1 MLLFHPRRMAAQP
14 TLVVLAAGRSSRFG
28 AGHHKLAQPLG
39 ESTVLAQTIAAAI
52 ASHLRTVVVT
62 TSTFVEIARSS
73 VAARDV
79 VVLPEVGAD
88 GALLLGMGVSIAAG
102 VSACPD
108 SSGWLVLP
116 GDMPLIQSATL
127 VAVAR
132 ALDHH
137 AVAFAQYRGR
147 RGHPVAFAAELYPEL
162 TALVGDEGARRI
174 VARYPAFPVELDDA
188 GIMVDI
194 DTEDDLEALR
204 RSAAA
209 LTSGANGAAAAAPR

>member
-1 MLLFHPRRMAAQP
+1 MADQP
-14 TLVVLAAGRSSRFG
+14 TVVVLAAGRSSRFG

-39 ESTVLAQTIAAAI
+39 ESTVLAQTIATAI

-79 VVLPEVGAD
+79 VVLPEVGPED
-88 GALLLGMGVSIAAG
+88 SLLLGMGVSIAAG

-116 GDMPLIQSATL
+116 GDMPLIRPATL

-188 GIMVDI
+188 GILVDI
-194 DTEDDLEALR
+194 DTEDDLDALR
-204 RSAAA
+204 RGTAAS
-209 LTSGANGAAAAAPR
+209 TPGANGAAAAAPR

>member
-39 ESTVLAQTIAAAI
+39 DSTVLAQTLASAI

-62 TSTFVEIARSS
+62 TTPFVDVARSS

-79 VVLPEVGAD
+79 VVLAEVGSD
-88 GALLLGMGVSIAAG
+88 GANLLGMGVSIAAG
-102 VSACPD
+102 VRACPD

-116 GDMPLIQSATL
+116 GDMPLIQPTTL

-132 ALDHH
+132 AIEHH
-137 AVAFAQYRGR
+137 AIAFAQHRGR
-147 RGHPVAFAAELYPEL
+147 RGHPVGFAAELYPEL

-174 VARYPAFPVELDDA
+174 VARYPAFPVELDDT
-188 GIMVDI
+188 GILVDI

-204 RSAAA
+204 RNAAA
-209 LTSGANGAAAAAPR
+209 SPPGASGAAAAARR

>member
-1 MLLFHPRRMAAQP
+1 MAAQP

-39 ESTVLAQTIAAAI
+39 DSTVLAQTLASAI

-62 TSTFVEIARSS
+62 TTPFVDVARSS

-79 VVLPEVGAD
+79 VVLAEVGSD
-88 GALLLGMGVSIAAG
+88 GANLLGMGVSIAAG
-102 VSACPD
+102 VRACPD

-116 GDMPLIQSATL
+116 GDMPLIQPTTL

-132 ALDHH
+132 AIEHH
-137 AVAFAQYRGR
+137 AIAFAQHRGR
-147 RGHPVAFAAELYPEL
+147 RGHPVGFAAELYPEL

-174 VARYPAFPVELDDA
+174 VARYPAFPVELDDT
-188 GIMVDI
+188 GILVDI

-204 RSAAA
+204 RNAAA
-209 LTSGANGAAAAAPR
+209 SPPGASGAAAAARR

>member
-1 MLLFHPRRMAAQP
+1 MADQP
-14 TLVVLAAGRSSRFG
+14 TVVVLAAGRSSRFG

-39 ESTVLAQTIAAAI
+39 ESTVLAQTIATAI

-79 VVLPEVGAD
+79 VVLPEVGPED
-88 GALLLGMGVSIAAG
+88 SLLLGIGVSIAAG

-116 GDMPLIQSATL
+116 GDMPLIRPATL

-188 GIMVDI
+188 GILVDI
-194 DTEDDLEALR
+194 DTEDDLDALR
-204 RSAAA
+204 RGTAAS
-209 LTSGANGAAAAAPR
+209 TPGANGAAAAAPR

>member
-1 MLLFHPRRMAAQP
+1 MAAQP
-14 TLVVLAAGRSSRFG
+14 TVVVLAAGRSSRFG

-39 ESTVLAQTIAAAI
+39 DSTVLAQTLASAI

-62 TSTFVEIARSS
+62 TTAFVEVARSS

-88 GALLLGMGVSIAAG
+88 GAILLGMGASIAAG

-116 GDMPLIQSATL
+116 GDMPLIQPATI

-137 AVAFAQYRGR
+137 AVAFAQYHGR
-147 RGHPVAFAAELYPEL
+147 RGHPAGFAAELYPEL
-162 TALVGDEGARRI
+162 IALVGDEGARRI
-174 VARYPAFPVELDDA
+174 VARYPGFPVELDDT
-188 GIMVDI
+188 GILVDI
-194 DTEDDLEALR
+194 DTADDLEALR
-204 RSAAA
+204 RGAAS
-209 LTSGANGAAAAAPR
+209 LTPGANGAAAAAPR